1 MNSIISPSLLNEP
14 AVVNGP
20 KVGDILVSCWGYE
33 ACIAHWAKVVAV
45 TDKSVKLQFLGARDD
60 HTGPMEWTSM
70 PDLNRAGA
78 KIVTKRFQP
87 AGDSYRVKESSFS
100 NFYKWDGKPISC
112 YNYH

>member
-1 MNSIISPSLLNEP
+1 MNSIIAPTISE
-14 AVVNGP
+14 VVQNPP

-45 TDKSVKLQFLGARDD
+45 TGKSVKIQLLGALDN

-70 PDLNRAGA
+70 PDLNSGGN
-78 KIVTKRFQP
+78 IITKRFKP
-87 AGDSYRVKESSFS
+87 YGDSYRVKDSSFS
-100 NFYKWDGKPISC
+100 TFYKWGGDAISC